1 MECVSGAPTSLF
13 FVIQP
18 GHRTRFSSKRSVAQ
32 TFTPECERA
41 KLFPKDPHPVQQ
53 GRDIEKACIGWLMKC
68 DVLFAMSYPCS
79 WFSKSGLRTSTLSM
93 IISNAP
99 EGASEKIVRLKRT
112 PFNYAVFQVA
122 KIERSLNA
130 ISLG

>member
-1 MECVSGAPTSLF
+1 
-13 FVIQP
+13 
-18 GHRTRFSSKRSVAQ
+18 
-32 TFTPECERA
+32 
-41 KLFPKDPHPVQQ
+41 
-53 GRDIEKACIGWLMKC
+53 
-68 DVLFAMSYPCS
+68 
-79 WFSKSGLRTSTLSM
+79 M